1 MECVQRIVIGSIGHE
16 KRQCGAALFHLFIRI
31 DFVYDC
37 TMWAYVL
44 WRMLQKTKYDLFYL
58 PWPDTGTGEIVF
70 CISYYSTRTWYT
82 TWWYMTLTVEPTA
95 PLEPGMS
102 RSDLTLTVE
111 PTAPLEP
118 GNHSGATRRF
128 VKPRVVP
135 HLAL

>member
-70 CISYYSTRTWYT
+70 CISYYSTLTWKSFGRNAT
-82 TWWYMTLTVEPTA
+82 FRKA
-95 PLEPGMS
+95 S
-102 RSDLTLTVE
+102 RCSSFSSVTS
-111 PTAPLEP
+111 
-118 GNHSGATRRF
+118 HTR
-128 VKPRVVP
+128 
-135 HLAL
+135 